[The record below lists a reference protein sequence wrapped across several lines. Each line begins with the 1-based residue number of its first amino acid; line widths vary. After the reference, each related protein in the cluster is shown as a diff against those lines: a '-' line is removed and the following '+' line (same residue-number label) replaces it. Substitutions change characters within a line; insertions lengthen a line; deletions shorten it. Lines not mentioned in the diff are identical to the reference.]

1 MQATVTND
9 VVNIYICWTMWYKTK
24 EIFEKETETKIQS
37 IFSSR
42 KTKIILSINDN
53 TLLFIYCTQPGTIV
67 CEYNKK

>member
-1 MQATVTND
+1 MQ
-9 VVNIYICWTMWYKTK
+9 YKTK
-24 EIFEKETETKIQS
+24 EIFIKETETKIQS

-42 KTKIILSINDN
+42 KTKILSINDN